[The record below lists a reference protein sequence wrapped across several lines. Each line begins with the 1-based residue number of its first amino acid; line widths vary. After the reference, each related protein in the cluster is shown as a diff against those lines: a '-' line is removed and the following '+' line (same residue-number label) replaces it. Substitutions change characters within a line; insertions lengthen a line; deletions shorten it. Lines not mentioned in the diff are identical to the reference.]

1 VSIVPL
7 RSLAFTALVTLL
19 VLWAMGCD
27 SPEQTVDIVAEDFRF
42 TPAEVRVA
50 AERPIRLRIVN
61 AGREPHEFKSVLL
74 VHQTWRHGHVAQQF
88 TGVAQPQGRDR
99 RSTHSRGLSLFLR
112 DPWACRYGR
121 DDYCRVKR
129 CGRRQKQ
136 AGVAASAGE
145 KTLEVGG

>member
-1 VSIVPL
+1 VTSRVDRSL

-50 AERPIRLRIVN
+50 AEHPIRLRIVN

-74 VHQTWRHGHVAQQF
+74 ARQ
-88 TGVAQPQGRDR
+88 TGVTGTPPSSLPVLPNHKAETVVRTIPGVYLF
-99 RSTHSRGLSLFLR
+99 SCAMRGH
-112 DPWACRYGR
+112 
-121 DDYCRVKR
+121 
-129 CGRRQKQ
+129 
-136 AGVAASAGE
+136 AGMSGTIIVE
-145 KTLEVGG
+145 

>member
-1 VSIVPL
+1 MTSRVD
-7 RSLAFTALVTLL
+7 RSMRSRAVTSLVTLL

-74 VHQTWRHGHVAQQF
+74 VHQTGATGTSPSSLPVLPNHKAETVVRTIPGVYLFSCAMRGH
-88 TGVAQPQGRDR
+88 
-99 RSTHSRGLSLFLR
+99 
-112 DPWACRYGR
+112 
-121 DDYCRVKR
+121 
-129 CGRRQKQ
+129 
-136 AGVAASAGE
+136 AGMSGTIIVE
-145 KTLEVGG
+145 

>member
-1 VSIVPL
+1 MTSRVD
-7 RSLAFTALVTLL
+7 RSMRSRAVTSLVTLL

-74 VHQTWRHGHVAQQF
+74 VRQ
-88 TGVAQPQGRDR
+88 TGVTGTPPSSLPVLPNHKAETVVRTIPGVYLF
-99 RSTHSRGLSLFLR
+99 SCAMRGH
-112 DPWACRYGR
+112 
-121 DDYCRVKR
+121 
-129 CGRRQKQ
+129 
-136 AGVAASAGE
+136 AGMSGTIIVE
-145 KTLEVGG
+145 

>member
-1 VSIVPL
+1 MTSRVDRSL

-74 VHQTWRHGHVAQQF
+74 VHQTGATGMLPSSLPVLPNHKAEAVVRPIPGAYLFSCAIRGH
-88 TGVAQPQGRDR
+88 
-99 RSTHSRGLSLFLR
+99 
-112 DPWACRYGR
+112 
-121 DDYCRVKR
+121 
-129 CGRRQKQ
+129 
-136 AGVAASAGE
+136 AGM
-145 KTLEVGG
+145 GGTIIVE